1 MMKIEKLT
9 PQKAYK
15 NRPKKWIYNL
25 LLFAVFVGIVI
36 YSIISSD
43 LGSSR
48 AINWERLQNLGNGF
62 INPNVEFLFGIG
74 PNYSGKNFVYSVPY
88 LTLQTIAI
96 AFIGT
101 IIAAI
106 LAIPFGFIT
115 ARNVVGNKV
124 SKIGEILLIIIR
136 TFPEILLALIL
147 IRVSGIGALTG
158 TIVIGIHSI
167 GMIGKLYA
175 EAIENMEAGPL
186 EALDAVGA
194 STSVKIR
201 HGIFPQVLP
210 DFLSTILYRFDINV
224 RTASVLG
231 IVSAGGI
238 GAPLIFAST
247 NYHWSDLASIMY
259 AIIIMVTAV
268 DLISSYLRKKLI

>member
-1 MMKIEKLT
+1 MMTTERLT
-9 PQKAYK
+9 PQSAYEK
-15 NRPKKWIYNL
+15 RPKKWIYNL
-25 LLFAVFVGIVI
+25 MIFAVFIGVIV
-36 YSIISSD
+36 YSFLSSNID
-43 LGSSR
+43 VKRG
-48 AINWERLQNLGNGF
+48 INWERLQNLGSGF
-62 INPNVEFLFGIG
+62 LNPNLDFLLGRG
-74 PNYSGKNFVYSVPY
+74 ESYSGSNFVYSVPY

-101 IIAAI
+101 IIASI

-115 ARNVVGNKV
+115 ARNVVGKKV

-136 TFPEILLALIL
+136 TFPEVLLALIL
-147 IRVSGIGALTG
+147 IRVSGVGALTG
-158 TIVIGIHSI
+158 TIVIGIHSV

-175 EAIENMEAGPL
+175 EAIENMDNGPI

-194 STSVKIR
+194 STAVKIR

-210 DFLSTILYRFDINV
+210 DFLSTVLYRFDINV

-259 AIIIMVTAV
+259 AIIIMVIVV
-268 DLISSYLRKKLI
+268 DVISSHLRKKLI

>member
-1 MMKIEKLT
+1 MMKQEKLT

-25 LLFAVFVGIVI
+25 LLFALFVGIVI
-36 YSIISSD
+36 YSIVSSG
-43 LGSSR
+43 LGASI
-48 AINWERLQNLGNGF
+48 AINWERLQNLGKGF
-62 INPNVEFLFGIG
+62 INPNVEFLLGIG
-74 PNYSGKNFVYSVPY
+74 EYSGEKFVHSVPY

-96 AFIGT
+96 AFVGT
-101 IIAAI
+101 LIAAI

-124 SKIGEILLIIIR
+124 SKIGEVLLIIIR

-158 TIVIGIHSI
+158 TIVIGIHSV

-175 EAIENMEAGPL
+175 EAIENMESGPL
-186 EALDAVGA
+186 EALDAVVA
-194 STSVKIR
+194 NTAVKIR
-201 HGIFPQVLP
+201 HGIFPQVMP
-210 DFLSTILYRFDINV
+210 DFLSTVLYRFDINV

-259 AIIIMVTAV
+259 AIIIMVTTV